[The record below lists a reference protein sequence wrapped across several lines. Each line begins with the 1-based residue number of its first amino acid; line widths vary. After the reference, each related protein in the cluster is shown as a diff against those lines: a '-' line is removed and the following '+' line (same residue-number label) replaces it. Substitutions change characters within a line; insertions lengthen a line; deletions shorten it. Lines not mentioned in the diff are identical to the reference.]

1 MGYATSPQRTKTWA
15 SLPRRWSEAAV
26 LFAAVAAAHAVGQ
39 IIVYQLNHVP
49 STGVPFFPG
58 DGVTVAALLLAPPRL
73 RPVVLVATYST
84 ELVSHFALQEM
95 VVTAFGLALS
105 NTIGPALSAWLARR
119 WAGGVPLLSR
129 RKDLVAF
136 VVGGAVA
143 GPVLEAL
150 TGPPFARLTTAS
162 GSYLAMMA
170 RWWTGDALG
179 VLVVGGLI
187 LAWATERGWP
197 IRRRYAVFEASVLVM
212 LLVLVTWAAFWR
224 LEPTFTYLILPMVG
238 WASLRFGIRGATTAA
253 AIVAILTQWAT
264 LTGHGLFAVIAGT
277 DHNLALWLLQLFL
290 AVVTLTGLV
299 LAAQVAELTASRAR
313 IVAAADEVRQRIE
326 RDLHDGA
333 QQRLVSLTLQLRA
346 ARAAVPAELGE
357 LSTGLDRAVAEAV
370 GALDEVREIARGI
383 HPPVLAVGGL
393 RPALRTLARRS
404 PVPVDL
410 QVHAGGRLPEQVEV
424 SAYYLVAEA
433 LTNVAKHAC
442 ASAVTVQAEIDG
454 DVLRLAVRDDGGG
467 GADFARGTGL
477 VGLKDRVEAIGG
489 RIILDSPDGAG
500 TSLRAE
506 LPLTAAKGRVTLGT
520 VGPPSR

>member
-1 MGYATSPQRTKTWA
+1 M
-15 SLPRRWSEAAV
+15 
-26 LFAAVAAAHAVGQ
+26 LFVAVAAAHAVGQ
-39 IIVYQLNHVP
+39 VIVYQLNHIP

-73 RPVVLVATYST
+73 RPVVLVATYSS
-84 ELVSHFALQEM
+84 ELVSHFALHEM

-162 GSYLAMMA
+162 GSYLVMMA

-197 IRRRYAVFEASVLVM
+197 IRSRYAVLEAGVLAT

-224 LEPTFTYLILPMVG
+224 LGPTFTYLVLPVVG

-253 AIVAILTQWAT
+253 AVVASLAQWAT
-264 LTGHGLFAVIAGT
+264 VTGHGLFAVIAGT
-277 DHNLALWLLQLFL
+277 NHNLALWLLQLFL

-346 ARAAVPAELGE
+346 AQAAVPPELGE

-393 RPALRTLARRS
+393 RPALKALARRC
-404 PVPVDL
+404 PVSVDL
-410 QVHAGGRLPEQVEV
+410 QVHADGRLPEQVEV
-424 SAYYLVAEA
+424 SAYYVVAEA

-442 ASAVTVQAEIDG
+442 ACAVTVQAEIDG
-454 DVLRLAVRDDGGG
+454 DVLRVAVRDDGGG

-477 VGLKDRVEAIGG
+477 AGLKDRVEALGG
-489 RIILDSPDGAG
+489 RIVLDSPRGAG
-500 TSLRAE
+500 TSLRAM
-506 LPLTAAKGRVTLGT
+506 LPLTAAKGRVTA
-520 VGPPSR
+520 R